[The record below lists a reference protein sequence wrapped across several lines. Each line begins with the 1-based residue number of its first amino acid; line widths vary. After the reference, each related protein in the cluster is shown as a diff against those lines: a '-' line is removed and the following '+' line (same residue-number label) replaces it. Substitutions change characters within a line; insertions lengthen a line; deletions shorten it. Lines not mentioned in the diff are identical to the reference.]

1 MFTYGDD
8 FDVLI
13 LKYNSYDVRFVKSCL
28 HSLCCSVQSCL
39 CSEMLPGVGVFGTE
53 NAARILVPIL
63 RESGFTIE
71 ALWGKTPADTEA
83 LATDLKIENF
93 TTKIDEVLLRKNV
106 DLVFV
111 VCPPYLHSQI
121 SVKALGIGK
130 HVIICSANVGL
141 SQSDAL
147 KMCRA
152 SLYYPS
158 LIALTSHTLRFLPGV
173 VQMRKLIQDQ
183 QYLGDRGPAL
193 LEFRL
198 QTGKLFHEHEYDW
211 LCDETMGGGI
221 LNLFGSHLIDL
232 VTFLTQQRAVRVNGV
247 VRTFTETTAAIQG
260 IRRVT
265 APDFCNFQL
274 ELTNGALVTVTL
286 HSHQC
291 INGPSTSFFSQDLM
305 VCGRDGA
312 YLALRGNDLYGQRSG
327 TNGKEEVLYVDD
339 SPYTT
344 TEQLLPRP
352 HVRGL
357 CKMVAAL
364 REAFLP
370 VHEQTG
376 WIKSPVE
383 SAATFDDGLYV
394 QAVLDAIRRS
404 NEDRSWV
411 PVTVISD
418 SPTNQ
423 TKVLHAVR
431 MSAAVAAD

>member
-1 MFTYGDD
+1 
-8 FDVLI
+8 
-13 LKYNSYDVRFVKSCL
+13 
-28 HSLCCSVQSCL
+28 
-39 CSEMLPGVGVFGTE
+39 MLPGVGVFGIE
-53 NAARILVPIL
+53 PAARILIPIL
-63 RESGFTIE
+63 KEYGFTIE
-71 ALWGKTPADTEA
+71 ALWGRTMKETEE
-83 LATDLKIENF
+83 LASDLNIETY
-93 TTKIDEVLLRKNV
+93 TTKIDDVLLRKNV

-130 HVIICSANVGL
+130 HVIVCSANMGIC
-141 SQSDAL
+141 QDDAC
-147 KMCRA
+147 KMTRA

-173 VQMRKLIQDQ
+173 VQMRKLINEQN
-183 QYLGDRGPAL
+183 YLGDRGPAL

-198 QTGKLFHEHEYDW
+198 KMGTLFHDKYDW
-211 LCDETMGGGI
+211 LCDSTMGGGI
-221 LNLFGSHLIDL
+221 LNIFGSHLIDL
-232 VTFLTQQRAVRVNGV
+232 VTFITQHKAVRVNGV
-247 VRTFTETTAAIQG
+247 VRTYTETTPAIQG

-265 APDFCNFQL
+265 APDFCNFQM

-291 INGPSTSFFSQDLM
+291 INAAQATSFFNQDLM
-305 VCGRDGA
+305 VCGRDGS
-312 YLALRGNDLYGQRSG
+312 YLALRGNDLYGQRVA

-339 SPYTT
+339 SPFGHA
-344 TEQLLPRP
+344 EQLLPRP
-352 HVRGL
+352 YVKGL
-357 CKMVAAL
+357 YKMVAAL

-394 QAVLDAIRRS
+394 QAVLDAIRKS
-404 NEDRSWV
+404 NEDRCWV
-411 PVTVISD
+411 PVRVISE

-423 TKVLHAVR
+423 TKILQAVR
-431 MSAAVAAD
+431 MSAAVISD

>member
-1 MFTYGDD
+1 MHLPTSISHP
-8 FDVLI
+8 LAT
-13 LKYNSYDVRFVKSCL
+13 
-28 HSLCCSVQSCL
+28 
-39 CSEMLPGVGVFGTE
+39 MLPGVGVFGTE
-53 NAARILVPIL
+53 NTARILVPIL
-63 RESGFTIE
+63 RESGFSIE
-71 ALWGKTPADTEA
+71 ALWGRTIAETEA
-83 LATDLKIENF
+83 LALDLKIENF
-93 TTKIDEVLLRKNV
+93 TTKIDDVLLRKNV

-111 VCPPYLHSQI
+111 LCPPHLHSQI

-130 HVIICSANVGL
+130 HVILCSGNVGL
-141 SQSDAL
+141 SQADAL
-147 KMCRA
+147 KMTRA

-173 VQMRKLIQDQ
+173 VQMRKLINDQ

-198 QTGKLFHEHEYDW
+198 QMGRIFQQYDW
-211 LCDETMGGGI
+211 LCDSTMGGGI

-232 VTFLTQQRAVRVNGV
+232 VSFVTQQKAVRVNGV
-247 VRTFTETTAAIQG
+247 VRTFTETTPAIQG

-265 APDFCNFQL
+265 APDFCNFQM
-274 ELTNGALVTVTL
+274 ELVNGTLVTVTL

-291 INGPSTSFFSQDLM
+291 ISAPTTSFFSQDLM
-305 VCGRDGA
+305 VCGRDGS
-312 YLALRGNDLYGQRSG
+312 YLALRGNDLYGQRAA

-339 SPYTT
+339 APYTAS
-344 TEQLLPRP
+344 EQLLPRP

-357 CKMVAAL
+357 HKMVAAL

-404 NEDRSWV
+404 NEERSWV
-411 PVTVISD
+411 PVSVLSE
-418 SPTNQ
+418 SPTHQ
-423 TKVLHAVR
+423 TKILQAVR
-431 MSAAVAAD
+431 MSAAVSAD